1 MKALLPLAVVCLLAN
16 ATGQITSASNEGCY
30 CNIHCY
36 EYCYDLSVYSENKVD
51 ATTCRYA
58 EASVKIE
65 CDRANAQRPWY
76 SSYSRGRCSASCHP
90 CFPGDAVVTLDN
102 GNKKTMAD
110 LAVGDKVLTANGVYT
125 EVFLFSHRLQSASY
139 NFIEFKTET
148 TTLAVTGN
156 HYLYVNGNLR
166 EAQYVSVGDSLTLAS
181 GKLAK
186 VLSVGRVQK
195 DGIFNPHT
203 LQGDIVVDGVLTS
216 TYTSAFSPTLAH
228 VVLAPLRGL
237 YMAGV
242 DIFKLD
248 IGNALDQLPAWW
260 KTMYAA

>member
-1 MKALLPLAVVCLLAN
+1 MLSAIDGVAQSGVSAFGSSN
-16 ATGQITSASNEGCY
+16 THTATKQGSDARTILVTITSQDGNVLDE
-30 CNIHCY
+30 
-36 EYCYDLSVYSENKVD
+36 K
-51 ATTCRYA
+51 
-58 EASVKIE
+58 EASVAACMAAE
-65 CDRANAQRPWY
+65 CTTNA
-76 SSYSRGRCSASCHP
+76 P
-90 CFPGDAVVTLDN
+90 CFPGDALVTLDN
-102 GNKKTMAD
+102 GNKKKMAD
-110 LAVGDKVLTANGVYT
+110 LAVGDKVLTHNGVYT
-125 EVFLFSHRLQSASY
+125 EVFMFSHRLEEASY
-139 NFIEFKTET
+139 NFIELKTAT
-148 TTLAVTGN
+148 TTLAITPN

-166 EAQYVSVGDSLTLAS
+166 EAQYVSAGDSLTLAS
-181 GKLAK
+181 GKQDK

-237 YMAGV
+237 YQMGV

-260 KTMYAA
+260 TAMYAA

>member
-1 MKALLPLAVVCLLAN
+1 MKLIILALCVAAAAACTCEITCTGSACSLVSTKTDGVDSDTCTTAGKAADGVCKLA
-16 ATGQITSASNEGCY
+16 GGEGCT
-30 CNIHCY
+30 
-36 EYCYDLSVYSENKVD
+36 YD
-51 ATTCRYA
+51 C
-58 EASVKIE
+58 
-65 CDRANAQRPWY
+65 
-76 SSYSRGRCSASCHP
+76 P
-90 CFPGDAVVTLDN
+90 CFPGDAIVTLDN
-102 GNKKTMAD
+102 GNKKKMAD
-110 LAVGDKVLTANGVYT
+110 LAVGDKVLTHNGVYT
-125 EVFLFSHRLQSASY
+125 EVFMFSHRLEEASY
-139 NFIEFKTET
+139 NFIELKTAT
-148 TTLAVTGN
+148 TTLAITPN

-166 EAQYVSVGDSLTLAS
+166 EAQYVSAGDSVTLAS
-181 GKLAK
+181 GKLDK
-186 VLSVGRVQK
+186 VLSVGRVKK

-237 YMAGV
+237 YQLGV